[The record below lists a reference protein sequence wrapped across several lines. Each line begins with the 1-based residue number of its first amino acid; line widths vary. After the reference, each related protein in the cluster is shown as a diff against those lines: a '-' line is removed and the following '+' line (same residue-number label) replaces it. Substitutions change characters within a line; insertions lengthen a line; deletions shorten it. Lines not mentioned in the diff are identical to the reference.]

1 MAYTD
6 INNNKE
12 HLGGKMFALAAAS
25 LKDKETRSNQS
36 SFIYESINRYNK
48 KKRTSIGAF
57 TFMGVD

>member
-6 INNNKE
+6 INSNKE
-12 HLGGKMFALAAAS
+12 HLGGKMFALTAAS

-36 SFIYESINRYNK
+36 SFIYESINKYNI
-48 KKRTSIGAF
+48 KRTSIGAF